1 MTWRRSMSEMETE
14 SLKLAK
20 EYLSL
25 GGARRAK
32 IDDNIVNTRLWE
44 NDPPE
49 AAAFWDKHIQSL
61 PEDKRR
67 EVELHLPTINAT

>member
-1 MTWRRSMSEMETE
+1 MSEMETE

-32 IDDNIVNTRLWE
+32 IDDNIVNTRRVGE
-44 NDPPE
+44 
-49 AAAFWDKHIQSL
+49 
-61 PEDKRR
+61 
-67 EVELHLPTINAT
+67 